1 MSDFFC
7 NPMDYNAPGSSV
19 RGIFQAR
26 VLEQVAVSFSRGSS
40 QPRDWTY
47 ISCIGRWILYHCVT
61 YEASIYLFRF
71 FAFILGYYKILN
83 VFLVLYIRSLLVISF
98 IYSIDAHPLWPSNST
113 FSFWSCFAACGILVP
128 PPGIESGP
136 LAVKARGVL
145 TTGHP
150 GNSPTNSTFNSLFYI
165 CTLHV
170 KKDISSRIIIVI
182 VFELVRVDILHVHW

>member
-7 NPMDYNAPGSSV
+7 NPMDINASGSSV

-47 ISCIGRWILYHCVT
+47 VSWIVRWILYHCVT
-61 YEASIYLFRF
+61 YIYFFRF
-71 FAFILGYYKILN
+71 FSFILGYYKILS
-83 VFLVLYIRSLLVISF
+83 VFLVLYIRSLLVICF
-98 IYSIDAHPLWPSNST
+98 ICSIDAHPLWPTNFT

-136 LAVKARGVL
+136 SAVKARGVL

-170 KKDISSRIIIVI
+170 KKDIS
-182 VFELVRVDILHVHW
+182 